1 MIMRLWSRWRRT
13 NDFTG
18 RICTFEYVAGFAGR
32 IVQAILSR
40 IRLGFLK
47 LNKQNLYYL
56 GEVLTQTWNAALMY
70 EFPERHFEIQ
80 GTEDEVGRS
89 PDSGDFVTT
98 FWQPNPTGAGKR

>member
-13 NDFTG
+13 NDFIG
-18 RICTFEYVAGFAGR
+18 RICTFEYVAGFGGR

-56 GEVLTQTWNAALMY
+56 GEVLNFLSGILKFRALKMRWDAAS
-70 EFPERHFEIQ
+70 IAAI
-80 GTEDEVGRS
+80 S
-89 PDSGDFVTT
+89 
-98 FWQPNPTGAGKR
+98 